1 MNAIEDRW
9 RERAMARVRRKKSPS
24 SAASSSPMA
33 ARSPAKLKNGSFN
46 SKKATNSQTSR
57 RDKKVSSIEVCARFE
72 PSCPTSRS
80 SGWPMPSPKIAK
92 FPRLCRSSPPTP
104 LLTVGILGLAV
115 ALFDRREVG

>member
-9 RERAMARVRRKKSPS
+9 RERAMARGEAEEVPIFRTSFS
-24 SAASSSPMA
+24 LMA

-46 SKKATNSQTSR
+46 SKKATNSQTSP

-92 FPRLCRSSPPTP
+92 FLEIMPLEPPPTP
-104 LLTVGILGLAV
+104 HA
-115 ALFDRREVG
+115 